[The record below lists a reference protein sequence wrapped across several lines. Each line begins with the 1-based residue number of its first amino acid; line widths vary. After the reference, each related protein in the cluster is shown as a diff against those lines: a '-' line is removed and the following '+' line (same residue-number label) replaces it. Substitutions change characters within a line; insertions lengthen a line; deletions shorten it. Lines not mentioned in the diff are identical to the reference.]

1 MPATATAPARV
12 QALLGRPRRRG
23 HVEVSGLP
31 GAGILLLVL
40 ALLVLTMASPL
51 DRAGRSA
58 HAAPQLIASGVAA
71 HTHANLATLA
81 QAPHA
86 SASTAPSST
95 STSAQDVPATPA
107 LGQDAPSGHNGDHH
121 HHHVDLDPVGAGA
134 LHSAGAAA
142 FALTPARHLS
152 VLLVAAVTLTYP
164 D

>member
-1 MPATATAPARV
+1 M

-58 HAAPQLIASGVAA
+58 HAAPQLIASSVAA

-95 STSAQDVPATPA
+95 STSAQDASATPA
-107 LGQDAPSGHNGDHH
+107 LGHDAPSGHNGDH

-134 LHSAGAAA
+134 LHSAGAPV

>member
-1 MPATATAPARV
+1 MPATATAPAQV
-12 QALLGRPRRRG
+12 QAHLGRPRRRG

-31 GAGILLLVL
+31 GASILLLVL

-58 HAAPQLIASGVAA
+58 HAGPQLSASGVAA

-81 QAPHA
+81 QSPHA
-86 SASTAPSST
+86 SASTAPSS
-95 STSAQDVPATPA
+95 AQDAPATPA

-121 HHHVDLDPVGAGA
+121 HHVDLDPVGAGA
-134 LHSAGAAA
+134 LHSAGASA
-142 FALTPARHLS
+142 FALTPAQHLS

>member
-1 MPATATAPARV
+1 M

-51 DRAGRSA
+51 DRAGRGA
-58 HAAPQLIASGVAA
+58 HAAPQLSASGVTT

-86 SASTAPSST
+86 SASTAPSS
-95 STSAQDVPATPA
+95 AQDAPATPAPTTA
-107 LGQDAPSGHNGDHH
+107 LGQDAPSGHNGDH

-142 FALTPARHLS
+142 FALTPAQHLS